1 MDRLRRFLRPGLGP
15 GFAQMVCLPSA
26 WLPKNP
32 YSLSQVPV
40 ARLNVGLGGVNP
52 NTLDAFNGYWGV
64 KMNSPP

>member
-1 MDRLRRFLRPGLGP
+1 
-15 GFAQMVCLPSA
+15 MVCLPSA

-64 KMNSPP
+64 KMNFAADMAGQADIGIGRCLV